1 MEHKMFCYQCQETAG
16 CSGCTQMGVCG
27 KKAGSSSYAGSAR
40 LCEQGIIRGHNPA
53 AQRRNKGFRRNQ
65 PLDHLESV
73 YHHHKCQLRQ

>member
-27 KKAGSSSYAGSAR
+27 KKP
-40 LCEQGIIRGHNPA
+40 EVA
-53 AQRRNKGFRRNQ
+53 AMQDLLVYVSKGL
-65 PLDHLESV
+65 LDHLESV